1 VLVPVKTNRPNMQTD
16 SIGEHLMLMIRS
28 EQMNTFAE
36 FSEVRFI
43 EEMTTILKS
52 EFPEAQEIPSQEL
65 QEMIRRQMA
74 NSIEYGLETEQQAA
88 AYIITVWLM
97 DDDFDTS
104 FKEVHETLQNGSV
117 LPSTLERSTS

>member
-1 VLVPVKTNRPNMQTD
+1 
-16 SIGEHLMLMIRS
+16 MLMIRS